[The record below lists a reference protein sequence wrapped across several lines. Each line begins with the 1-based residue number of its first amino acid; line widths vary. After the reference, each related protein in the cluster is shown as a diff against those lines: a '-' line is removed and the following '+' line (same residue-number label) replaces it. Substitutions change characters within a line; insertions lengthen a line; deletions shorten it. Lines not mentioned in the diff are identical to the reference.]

1 MNGNTRIGLSH
12 VIPEKVPVVHSTVN
26 SRKAFGRI
34 SDLMCAWAMEEC
46 GLTAPNA
53 GALRILISALLESLP
68 DGIHSPTRIEMA
80 IHDRQVLLAVRMAW
94 EGDVAPGGAE
104 KEFTQHWLH
113 SEQMRILRRT
123 IDPRD
128 RIEVRFHHK
137 TRALEWRVVRNLSNE
152 EIDPALSSFSVFE
165 DQRED
170 LSEPET
176 DYKDLGDLPFQEW
189 LEESYRDSR
198 RDSMGGTI
206 RVKGEVLQG
215 DLELARI
222 KVSRELDEVERVI
235 PDRTG
240 EQVAEEDDV
249 QGGATAG
256 LALIDDLLRRL
267 KKSELI
273 EGELESVVEQLKG
286 ELRERRKELSSW
298 KRRYQQA
305 IDLLNRK
312 EMALYAQANEMR
324 TIQAGRMDAG
334 KGDQGALEQFRE
346 KAIQMFEKLKNV
358 TLQNDALRKE
368 LHSLRENPSGGVRE
382 FESATSIRTNTED
395 LEKKLDRVQRSLEAE
410 KAKASALLERALN
423 AEKDSQGSA
432 HLITDLET
440 KVEHTL
446 KTSMQYK
453 KEIDSMKQK
462 LVQADAEKNKVKN
475 ELLKAQ
481 AQIQTLMKRQAA

>member
-1 MNGNTRIGLSH
+1 
-12 VIPEKVPVVHSTVN
+12 
-26 SRKAFGRI
+26 
-34 SDLMCAWAMEEC
+34 
-46 GLTAPNA
+46 
-53 GALRILISALLESLP
+53 
-68 DGIHSPTRIEMA
+68 
-80 IHDRQVLLAVRMAW
+80 
-94 EGDVAPGGAE
+94 
-104 KEFTQHWLH
+104 
-113 SEQMRILRRT
+113 
-123 IDPRD
+123 
-128 RIEVRFHHK
+128 
-137 TRALEWRVVRNLSNE
+137 
-152 EIDPALSSFSVFE
+152 
-165 DQRED
+165 
-170 LSEPET
+170 
-176 DYKDLGDLPFQEW
+176 
-189 LEESYRDSR
+189 
-198 RDSMGGTI
+198 MGGTI

-249 QGGATAG
+249 QGGATPG

-368 LHSLRENPSGGVRE
+368 LQSLRENPSGGVRE